1 MIIVVQ
7 EVALVD
13 GEVLVLLLDFEDFD
27 DEVLEDDEALENGN
41 NILQILFFYFLFMKK
56 TLVVL
61 AVIIALW
68 FSLFSFIS
76 WKYNNL
82 VTKEEVVNTAW
93 AQVENQYQR
102 RFDLIPN
109 IVASVKWEANFEKS
123 TLEAV
128 VQARASATKTNIDIN
143 DAKDFAEYQKEQS
156 WISQAL
162 SRLLMVTENYPNLK
176 ANQRFADLRISLE
189 WTENRISTERMRY
202 NEVVQDFNIF
212 LRTFPNNL
220 LAWFFWFEKKNLFE
234 SDAWASVAP
243 KVDFEK

>member
-1 MIIVVQ
+1 M
-7 EVALVD
+7 
-13 GEVLVLLLDFEDFD
+13 D
-27 DEVLEDDEALENGN
+27 DEVLVDDEAPENGN
-41 NILQILFFYFLFMKK
+41 NILQNLFFNFIFMKK

-61 AVIIALW
+61 AIIIALW

-76 WKYNNL
+76 WKYNSL
-82 VTKEEVVNTAW
+82 VLKEETVNTAW

-128 VQARASATKTNIDIN
+128 VQARASATKTNIDVN

-176 ANQRFADLRISLE
+176 ANQRFADLRVSLE

-202 NEVVQDFNIF
+202 NEVVQDFNIY

-220 LAWFFWFEKKNLFE
+220 LASFFGFEKKSLFE

>member
-1 MIIVVQ
+1 
-7 EVALVD
+7 
-13 GEVLVLLLDFEDFD
+13 
-27 DEVLEDDEALENGN
+27 
-41 NILQILFFYFLFMKK
+41 MKK
-56 TLVVL
+56 TLIVL
-61 AVIIALW
+61 AVILVLG

-76 WKYNNL
+76 GKYNSL

-109 IVASVKWEANFEKS
+109 IVASVAGEANFEKS

-156 WISQAL
+156 GISQAL

-176 ANQRFADLRISLE
+176 ANQRFADLRVSLE
-189 WTENRISTERMRY
+189 GTENRISTERMRY
-202 NEVVQDFNIF
+202 NEVVQDFNIY

-220 LAWFFWFEKKNLFE
+220 LASFFGFEKKNLFE
-234 SDAWASVAP
+234 SDEGASVAP

>member
-1 MIIVVQ
+1 M
-7 EVALVD
+7 
-13 GEVLVLLLDFEDFD
+13 D
-27 DEVLEDDEALENGN
+27 DEVFEDDEALENGN
-41 NILQILFFYFLFMKK
+41 NILQNLFFNFIFMKK
-56 TLVVL
+56 TLIVL
-61 AVIIALW
+61 AVILVLW

-76 WKYNNL
+76 WKYNSL

-109 IVASVKWEANFEKS
+109 IVASVAWEANFEKS

-176 ANQRFADLRISLE
+176 ANQRFADLRVSLE

-202 NEVVQDFNIF
+202 NEVVQDFNIY

-220 LAWFFWFEKKNLFE
+220 LASFFWFEKKNLFE
-234 SDAWASVAP
+234 SDEWASVAP